1 MPSSSKLIRHFHML
15 ENEINKLYTLL
26 KAKIATKSIFFTNR
40 EDTIL
45 SQFCYDEVKMILDY
59 LHTVFKAIQTEFL
72 KEVKVM
78 MDVFESMESELDE
91 TLKQNE
97 ILKDRLLEATLAED
111 VRNLGHKFLATTGK
125 LTDFDEE
132 NYDFG
137 SKITH
142 LEKIIAQKTK
152 YFDDV
157 KLELPNRTAKFEA
170 YFEKLKNTKVVLE
183 RQLAGKV
190 EDSKAENDQFSK
202 ENNHLRTQLEN
213 LKGKSVETKFDK
225 PSILGKSHADKLL
238 ITSQLSKSW
247 CTPKIVGRK
256 DLSNPVIA

>member
-111 VRNLGHKFLATTGK
+111 VRNLGHKFL
-125 LTDFDEE
+125 
-132 NYDFG
+132 
-137 SKITH
+137 
-142 LEKIIAQKTK
+142 
-152 YFDDV
+152 
-157 KLELPNRTAKFEA
+157 TAKFEA

-190 EDSKAENDQFSK
+190 EDYKAENDQFLK

-213 LKGKSVETKFDK
+213 LKGKSMETKFDK

-247 CTPKIVGRK
+247 CTPKIAGRK